1 MMDATTD
8 LVSRRDADPRLMASK
23 KRHRNRPTSPPQ
35 SDCTVIAPTTTTD
48 NEEEEENEDTDQE
61 EVEENEGSD
70 SDGSDVGEIEE
81 ECACDELEE
90 LNPSAIQRCRTR
102 GVRVDYTSPEALEKA
117 GLTTEYY
124 ADSEDEDA
132 MIEGGCADSED
143 EDFRMWED

>member
-8 LVSRRDADPRLMASK
+8 LVSRKDADPRPMASK
-23 KRHRNRPTSPPQ
+23 KRHRSPEEQTDEPTSKRLHRNR
-35 SDCTVIAPTTTTD
+35 SHHHTD
-48 NEEEEENEDTDQE
+48 NEEEEENEDTDEE

-81 ECACDELEE
+81 DELEE

-102 GVRVDYTSPEALEKA
+102 GVRVDYTSSEALEKA
-117 GLTTEYY
+117 GLTTEYD